1 MVSMTTV
8 SVTQNRP
15 ILLQVQRQGEMS
27 RIQERETAF
36 VLALFEAHFIKQTES
51 FLRVEQTG

>member
-8 SVTQNRP
+8 SVIQNRP
-15 ILLQVQRQGEMS
+15 ILLQVQCQGEMS

>member
-15 ILLQVQRQGEMS
+15 ILLQVQRQGETS

-36 VLALFEAHFIKQTES
+36 VLALFEADFIKQTES
-51 FLRVEQTG
+51 FLRVGQTG